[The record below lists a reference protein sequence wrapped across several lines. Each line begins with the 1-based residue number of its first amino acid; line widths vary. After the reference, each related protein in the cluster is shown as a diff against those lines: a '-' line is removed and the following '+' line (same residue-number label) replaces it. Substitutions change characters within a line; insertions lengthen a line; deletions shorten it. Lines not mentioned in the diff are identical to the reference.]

1 MSTKNVFRLVAAC
14 VVSFTAFVFLGS
26 AGLWGVALAAPC
38 LVFAPSAIR
47 GAVVE
52 RRDKRALDVAVAKIL
67 AGSRERG

>member
-1 MSTKNVFRLVAAC
+1 MATRTVVRLVAA
-14 VVSFTAFVFLGS
+14 VAVSFTAFVFLGS

-38 LVFAPSAIR
+38 LVFAPSMVR

-52 RRDKRALDVAVAKIL
+52 RRSKRALDAELSRIF